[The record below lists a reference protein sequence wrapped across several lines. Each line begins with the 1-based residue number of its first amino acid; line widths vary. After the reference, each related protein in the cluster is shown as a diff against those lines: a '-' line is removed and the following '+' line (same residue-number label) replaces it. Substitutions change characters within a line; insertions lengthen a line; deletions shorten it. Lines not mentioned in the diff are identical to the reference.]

1 MPVPRRRH
9 CPSRRDR
16 RRAHNNLT
24 PLTGV
29 VECQKCGKE
38 RLPHQACPSCG
49 EYKGRIYK
57 RVKAVKEKTDR
68 KA

>member
-16 RRAHNNLT
+16 RRQHTKLT
-24 PLTGV
+24 PLAGIV
-29 VECQKCGKE
+29 PCAKCDAP
-38 RLPHQACPSCG
+38 RLPHEACPSCG

-57 RVKAVKEKTDR
+57 RVKAEKKKE
-68 KA
+68 A